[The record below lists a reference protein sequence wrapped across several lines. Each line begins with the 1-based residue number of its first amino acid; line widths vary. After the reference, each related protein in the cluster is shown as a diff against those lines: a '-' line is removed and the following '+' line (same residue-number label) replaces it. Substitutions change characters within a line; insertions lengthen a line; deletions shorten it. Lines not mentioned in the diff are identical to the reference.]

1 MINSGKL
8 ILKGWK
14 KMTDDIMKKVESLL
28 FDEDE
33 VPEEPEKHKEL
44 EEEADKTEEPEEV
57 EEAIETPKG
66 KQKKEPLRKGTS
78 MVEIFFDGIMEIQG
92 MKIKIVPGG
101 EVESGNLRFVFDE
114 NSVKIY
120 EI

>member
-1 MINSGKL
+1 
-8 ILKGWK
+8 
-14 KMTDDIMKKVESLL
+14 MTDDVMKKVESLL

-33 VPEEPEKHKEL
+33 APEGPEKH
-44 EEEADKTEEPEEV
+44 EEPEEELEKTEEVV
-57 EEAIETPKG
+57 ENPKEEL
-66 KQKKEPLRKGTS
+66 KKEPAPRKDLVRKGTS

>member
-1 MINSGKL
+1 
-8 ILKGWK
+8 
-14 KMTDDIMKKVESLL
+14 MTDDVMKKVESLL

-33 VPEEPEKHKEL
+33 APEEPEKHEGPEEEL
-44 EEEADKTEEPEEV
+44 EETEEIV
-57 EEAIETPKG
+57 EKP
-66 KQKKEPLRKGTS
+66 KKEPKKDPVRKGIS

>member
-1 MINSGKL
+1 
-8 ILKGWK
+8 
-14 KMTDDIMKKVESLL
+14 MTDDVMKKVESLL
-28 FDEDE
+28 FDEDK
-33 VPEEPEKHKEL
+33 VPEKPKKH
-44 EEEADKTEEPEEV
+44 EEPEEEL
-57 EEAIETPKG
+57 EETEEVIEKPKEEPR
-66 KQKKEPLRKGTS
+66 KEPAPKKDPVRKGTS

>member
-1 MINSGKL
+1 
-8 ILKGWK
+8 
-14 KMTDDIMKKVESLL
+14 MTDDVMKKVESLL

-33 VPEEPEKHKEL
+33 APEGPEKHEEPEKEL
-44 EEEADKTEEPEEV
+44 EETEEVIEKPKEE
-57 EEAIETPKG
+57 PR
-66 KQKKEPLRKGTS
+66 KEPAPKKDPVRKGTS

>member
-1 MINSGKL
+1 
-8 ILKGWK
+8 
-14 KMTDDIMKKVESLL
+14 MTDDVMKKVESLL

-33 VPEEPEKHKEL
+33 VPEEPEKH
-44 EEEADKTEEPEEV
+44 EEPEEELEETEEIV
-57 EEAIETPKG
+57 EKP
-66 KQKKEPLRKGTS
+66 KKEPKKDPVRKGIS
-78 MVEIFFDGIMEIQG
+78 MAEIFFDGIMEIQG

>member
-1 MINSGKL
+1 
-8 ILKGWK
+8 
-14 KMTDDIMKKVESLL
+14 MTDDVMKKVESLL

-33 VPEEPEKHKEL
+33 APEKL
-44 EEEADKTEEPEEV
+44 EKHEEPEEELEETEEIV
-57 EEAIETPKG
+57 EKP
-66 KQKKEPLRKGTS
+66 KKEPKKDPVRKGTS

>member
-1 MINSGKL
+1 
-8 ILKGWK
+8 
-14 KMTDDIMKKVESLL
+14 MTDDVMKKVESLL

-33 VPEEPEKHKEL
+33 APEKL
-44 EEEADKTEEPEEV
+44 EKHEEPEEELEETEEIV
-57 EEAIETPKG
+57 EKP
-66 KQKKEPLRKGTS
+66 KKEHKKDPVRKGTS

>member
-1 MINSGKL
+1 
-8 ILKGWK
+8 
-14 KMTDDIMKKVESLL
+14 MTDDVMKKVESLL

-33 VPEEPEKHKEL
+33 VPEEPEKHEEPEKEL
-44 EEEADKTEEPEEV
+44 EETEEV
-57 EEAIETPKG
+57 IEAPKG

>member
-1 MINSGKL
+1 
-8 ILKGWK
+8 
-14 KMTDDIMKKVESLL
+14 MTDDVMKKVESLL

-33 VPEEPEKHKEL
+33 APEGPEKHKEP
-44 EEEADKTEEPEEV
+44 EKEPDKIEKPEEV
-57 EEAIETPKG
+57 EEVIETPKG

>member
-1 MINSGKL
+1 
-8 ILKGWK
+8 
-14 KMTDDIMKKVESLL
+14 
-28 FDEDE
+28 
-33 VPEEPEKHKEL
+33 
-44 EEEADKTEEPEEV
+44 
-57 EEAIETPKG
+57 
-66 KQKKEPLRKGTS
+66 

-92 MKIKIVPGG
+92 TKIKIVPGG

>member
-1 MINSGKL
+1 
-8 ILKGWK
+8 
-14 KMTDDIMKKVESLL
+14 MTDDVMKKVESLL

-33 VPEEPEKHKEL
+33 VPEEPEKHEEPEKEL
-44 EEEADKTEEPEEV
+44 EETEEVVENPKEEL
-57 EEAIETPKG
+57 
-66 KQKKEPLRKGTS
+66 KKEPAPKKDPVRKGTS

>member
-1 MINSGKL
+1 
-8 ILKGWK
+8 
-14 KMTDDIMKKVESLL
+14 MTDDVMKKVESLL

-33 VPEEPEKHKEL
+33 VPEEPEKHEEPEKEL
-44 EEEADKTEEPEEV
+44 EETEEV
-57 EEAIETPKG
+57 IEAPKG

-101 EVESGNLRFVFDE
+101 EVESGNLKFVFDE
-114 NSVKIY
+114 NSGKIY